1 MQKYLPFFEVPD
13 VMIMFPDG
21 SLHTKAETAEIYTIL
36 ATDMGV
42 IGVTANDDG
51 SLTNPVCMASY
62 DNINVLTPS
71 FSSMG
76 CDFSAAKTISEK
88 CAVITDFVNNPVNEE
103 EEAIETYLSL

>member
-1 MQKYLPFFEVPD
+1 MQKYLPFSEVPD

-51 SLTNPVCMASY
+51 SLTDPVCMASY

-103 EEAIETYLSL
+103 DEALEAYLSL